1 MPDIDI
7 DFADTRRDEVLAYAR
22 QNMARITWRASS
34 LSGPWR
40 ARAAIRDAGRAMG
53 YSYAFCDQIAKL
65 IPFNPTQGMK
75 EGWLDECLKKVQ
87 ELKALYDTNPEA
99 KKLIDTARHL
109 EGVARHASVHACGT
123 VIAKDPLMELVP
135 LQFAPQEKDI
145 IITQFEMHA
154 VEDLGLL
161 KIDFLG
167 LKNLTIIE
175 ERMRLIKELQATR
188 QSIFQRSRS
197 TTKKRSSCSSAA
209 TPPACS
215 SSNRAACGAI

>member
-1 MPDIDI
+1 
-7 DFADTRRDEVLAYAR
+7 
-22 QNMARITWRASS
+22 MA
-34 LSGPWR
+34 

-75 EGWLDECLKKVQ
+75 EGWLDESLKKVA
-87 ELKALYDTNPEA
+87 ELKVLYDSNPDA

-109 EGVARHASVHACGT
+109 EGVARHASVHACAT
-123 VIAKDPLMELVP
+123 VIAKEPLMDQVP
-135 LQFAPQEKDI
+135 LQFAPGEKDI

-175 ERMRLIKELQATR
+175 NTINLIKELHGTVINISNIPLDDKKTFDLFQRGDTT
-188 QSIFQRSRS
+188 SIFQFE
-197 TTKKRSSCSSAA
+197 
-209 TPPACS
+209 
-215 SSNRAACGAI
+215 